1 MVGIELALMQK
12 YYANSP
18 NVVLGDI
25 RVSIPAGQLVA
36 LVGPSGC
43 GKTTLLNMIAGL
55 DVCEPG
61 DICIDGCAIAGQP
74 DCQLGYIFQQPRLL
88 PWMTV
93 ADNLR
98 LTAPGCSRGEI
109 EQILITVGL
118 AGKGEQFPRTLS
130 GGMQKRVSIAR
141 AFLARPEL
149 LLLDEPFVSLDQPTA
164 GSLRSMLETLWQ
176 TQRPTVLFVTHDLD
190 EALQLADRV
199 LFLSAAPGR
208 LILDQT
214 VALPRPR
221 VTADVQCWKQELL
234 HTHPQLLAGS
244 LSR

>member
-1 MVGIELALMQK
+1 MVRLELALTQK

-18 NVVLGDI
+18 TLVLGDI
-25 RVSIPAGQLVA
+25 RATIPAGQLVA

-43 GKTTLLNMIAGL
+43 GKTTLLNMVAGL
-55 DVCEPG
+55 DGCEPG
-61 DICIDGCAIAGQP
+61 DIRIDDCAVAGQP

-98 LTAPGCSRGEI
+98 LTAPRCRHDEI

-118 AGKGEQFPRTLS
+118 AGKGGQFPRTLS

-141 AFLARPEL
+141 AFLAKPEL

-164 GSLRSMLETLWQ
+164 ESLRSMLETLWQ
-176 TQRPTVLFVTHDLD
+176 THRPTVLFVTHDLD

-208 LILDQT
+208 LILDQA

-221 VTADVQCWKQELL
+221 VTADVQCWKQHLL
-234 HTHPQLLAGS
+234 SQHPLLLAGS